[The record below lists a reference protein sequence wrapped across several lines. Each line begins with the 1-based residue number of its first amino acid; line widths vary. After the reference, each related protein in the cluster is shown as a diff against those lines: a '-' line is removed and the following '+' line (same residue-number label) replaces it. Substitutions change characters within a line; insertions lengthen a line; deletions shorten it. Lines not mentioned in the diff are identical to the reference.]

1 MTVPG
6 NTIEALVRP
15 GATFDGK
22 YRVVRELGRGG
33 MGAVM
38 EAEHLGLGSRVAVK
52 VMLPSLA
59 HDAALVERFLREA
72 RSTARISSDHVAR
85 VLDVESLSDG
95 TPYLVMELLNGENMG
110 TYIDR
115 GAATDAESYL
125 LLLQVCDGLAHAH
138 AAGLVHRDLKPEN
151 VFIVRRR
158 SGEPCAKILDFGI
171 AKDVAQGTSMTQTS
185 EAFGSPSYM
194 SPEQIKSSR
203 SVDARSDVWALGVV
217 AFELFSKNLPFPGRT
232 VFEVG
237 ARVIGEPPL
246 SLASL
251 RPDLP
256 APVVAAVMGCLEK
269 SPERRTPDVARF
281 AEAIAPFVPGGPGFV
296 VGIREALTSP
306 RPSPAR
312 GPLPPPEAESMAR
325 AATPEQDTQLTVTTG
340 RDHALGGK
348 RGAAVALASLGLA
361 VLIFGLALRERLR
374 PQHAPANPPVTFATA
389 ASKASDEPKLSPL
402 APSTA
407 SAPALAT
414 PSSPGSTASVAVP
427 AAPPS
432 ATASASQRPKPAGT
446 PVPHASST
454 TAPANPPASSTSTP
468 KHYDRHG
475 E

>member
-22 YRVVRELGRGG
+22 YKVVRELGRGG
-33 MGAVM
+33 MGAVL

-59 HDAALVERFLREA
+59 DDAALVERFLREA
-72 RSTARISSDHVAR
+72 RSTARISSDHVAK
-85 VLDVESLSDG
+85 VLDVASLADG
-95 TPYLVMELLNGENMG
+95 TPYLVMELLHGENMG
-110 TYIDR
+110 AYIDR

-171 AKDVAQGTSMTQTS
+171 AKDVAQGASMTQTS

-256 APVVAAVMGCLEK
+256 APVVAAVMACLEK
-269 SPERRTPDVARF
+269 APESRTPDVACF

-296 VGIREALTSP
+296 AGVREALMSS
-306 RPSPAR
+306 RPSPPRA
-312 GPLPPPEAESMAR
+312 PLPPSETESVAR

-348 RGAAVALASLGLA
+348 RGAAVALGSLGLA
-361 VLIFGLALRERLR
+361 VVVFGFALRARLR
-374 PQHAPANPPVTFATA
+374 PEHAPTNAPVTFASA
-389 ASKASDEPKLSPL
+389 ASTASDEPKPSPL
-402 APSTA
+402 APSTS
-407 SAPALAT
+407 SAPALGA
-414 PSSPGSTASVAVP
+414 PSSPVSAASVVVP

-432 ATASASQRPKPAGT
+432 AAASASPRPKPVGT
-446 PVPHASST
+446 SVPHASST
-454 TAPANPPASSTSTP
+454 TTTPKAPASSTATP